1 MLADLRRLAKKA
13 PRAKDFG
20 VLLGVEGAAA
30 ARYFQSFAGMLKQDA
45 EGGGFDIQG
54 RNRRPPTDPVN
65 ALLSFGYAMLTRTWV
80 VALSSVGLDPY
91 RGFYHQPRYGRP
103 ALALDMME
111 PFRPLIVDSAVVTA
125 LNNGEVQPADFV
137 RTPVGVN
144 LTGAGR
150 KRFIATFER
159 RLAQEVTHP
168 LFGYRVEYRR
178 LLQIQAR
185 LLGRFLLSE
194 IAEYPNFV
202 TR

>member
-1 MLADLRRLAKKA
+1 
-13 PRAKDFG
+13 
-20 VLLGVEGAAA
+20 
-30 ARYFQSFAGMLKQDA
+30 MLKQDA
-45 EGGGFDIQG
+45 EGESFDMQG

-91 RGFYHQPRYGRP
+91 RGFFHQPRYGRP

-111 PFRPLIVDSAVVTA
+111 PFRPLIVDSSVVTA
-125 LNNGEVQPADFV
+125 LNNGEVQPSDFV

-144 LTGAGR
+144 LTDSGR

-159 RLAQEVTHP
+159 RLTQEVTHP

-185 LLGRFLLSE
+185 LLGRFLLGE